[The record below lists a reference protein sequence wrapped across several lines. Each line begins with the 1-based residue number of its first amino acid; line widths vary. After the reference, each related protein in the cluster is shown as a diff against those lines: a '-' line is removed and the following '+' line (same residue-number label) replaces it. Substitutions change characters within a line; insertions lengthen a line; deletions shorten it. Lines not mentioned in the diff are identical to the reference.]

1 MKRLFA
7 AAALAAV
14 AVLPA
19 SQAGAVPPEA
29 TGFPAGNN
37 ACFVIA
43 TPALPGK
50 CNFTGASGGIGY
62 GGISSGGATL
72 THVKKVNVCT
82 VDPADGKS
90 KVSGYAAQVVTDA
103 TAEGQSPIDF
113 EDGPSYSFATG
124 RVYTFTV
131 NGVGFGAVGGQSS
144 PGAAEPAT
152 PSAGNSFAGAENASS
167 PIGTLC

>member
-1 MKRLFA
+1 MNRLFA
-7 AAALAAV
+7 TAALAAV

-19 SQAGAVPPEA
+19 TAGAVPPA
-29 TGFPAGNN
+29 TTGFPAGNN
-37 ACFVIA
+37 ACFVVA

-72 THVKKVNVCT
+72 THIKKVNVCT
-82 VDPADGKS
+82 VDAADGKS

-103 TAEGQSPIDF
+103 TAKGQSPIDF
-113 EDGPSYSFATG
+113 EDGPSYSFVTG

-131 NGVGFGAVGGQSS
+131 NGVGFGAVGGQSA

-152 PSAGNSFAGAENASS
+152 PSSASWAGAEDASS
-167 PIGTLC
+167 PLGTVC